1 MGSCEDVN
9 ELEAEREGDGDHHG
23 TTSRR
28 TVLHTYSVFISNIG
42 ANEKCHFSAH
52 HHHGNDNL
60 SVMERGCSGGEE
72 KHCRIDGNETDLV
85 ENGDVSTAVDL
96 PGDSRGSGQEGGLL
110 ARGTRET
117 PAAAGEK
124 VKLGWRGKMKR
135 GLKAS
140 LADLKLFLW

>member
-1 MGSCEDVN
+1 M
-9 ELEAEREGDGDHHG
+9 
-23 TTSRR
+23 
-28 TVLHTYSVFISNIG
+28 LHTYSVFISNIG
-42 ANEKCHFSAH
+42 ANEKCHSSDH

-60 SVMERGCSGGEE
+60 SAMERGCSSSEE

-96 PGDSRGSGQEGGLL
+96 PGDSRGSGREEGPERREGRLL
-110 ARGTRET
+110 GRGAGEM
-117 PAAAGEK
+117 PAATGEE
-124 VKLGWRGKMKR
+124 VKPGWRGKMKR

>member
-1 MGSCEDVN
+1 M
-9 ELEAEREGDGDHHG
+9 
-23 TTSRR
+23 
-28 TVLHTYSVFISNIG
+28 LHTYSVFISNIG
-42 ANEKCHFSAH
+42 ANEKCHSSNH
-52 HHHGNDNL
+52 YHHGNDNL
-60 SVMERGCSGGEE
+60 SVMERGCSSSEE

-96 PGDSRGSGQEGGLL
+96 TDDSRGSGREGGLERREGRL
-110 ARGTRET
+110 ERGARET
-117 PAAAGEK
+117 PAAAGEE